1 MNYWE
6 GPPRGTSSSGWDVKL
21 HRTLAEIDAGVGPS
35 PGEVE
40 TYRRGRVVTL
50 RRLMTDKDGDAP

>member
-1 MNYWE
+1 MTDQTTVAIGFPW
-6 GPPRGTSSSGWDVKL
+6 PL
-21 HRTLAEIDAGVGPS
+21 HRTLAELDAGVGPS